1 MILKYKNEK
10 YLNIRQVLNQEFNLS
25 SRLIL
30 KLKKSYNIYLN
41 DEPTFL
47 DKSISLGDTVSV
59 NIDFIEDN
67 SNIIPTK
74 MELKILYE
82 DDFLLILDKPAG
94 IPVHPSMEHF
104 TDSLSNG
111 VKYHFDSINLHRK
124 IRPINRLD
132 RNTSGIV
139 LFAKNEYIQECLAKQ
154 MQNDEFVK
162 EYIAICTGIFKK
174 KSGIIDF
181 PIARKNNSIIERE
194 VSPNGEYAIT
204 NYKILKEF
212 NNMSELLIRLKTGRT
227 HQIRVHM
234 SYIGHS
240 LLGDDLYGEISK
252 LINRQALHAYHVKF
266 KHPVSKE
273 TIDIY
278 CEIPLDMKL
287 IIE

>member
-47 DKSISLGDTVSV
+47 DKSISSGDIVSV

-74 MELKILYE
+74 MDLKILYE
-82 DDFLLILDKPAG
+82 DEFLLILDKPAG
-94 IPVHPSMEHF
+94 IPIHPSMEHF

-174 KSGIIDF
+174 KSGIIDK
-181 PIARKNNSIIERE
+181 R
-194 VSPNGEYAIT
+194 
-204 NYKILKEF
+204 
-212 NNMSELLIRLKTGRT
+212 
-227 HQIRVHM
+227 
-234 SYIGHS
+234 
-240 LLGDDLYGEISK
+240 
-252 LINRQALHAYHVKF
+252 
-266 KHPVSKE
+266 
-273 TIDIY
+273 
-278 CEIPLDMKL
+278 
-287 IIE
+287 